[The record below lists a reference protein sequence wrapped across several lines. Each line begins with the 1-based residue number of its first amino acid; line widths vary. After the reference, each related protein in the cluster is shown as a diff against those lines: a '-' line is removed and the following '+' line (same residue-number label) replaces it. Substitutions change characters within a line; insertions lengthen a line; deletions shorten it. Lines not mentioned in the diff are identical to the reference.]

1 LVPFPE
7 KVQVNFNAW
16 MAQQQASGK
25 TFTDEQRHW
34 LEMIRDHVATNLSI
48 DTDDFD
54 YAPFAQEGRLGKVH
68 QLFSG
73 GLETIIEKLNE
84 ALVA

>member
-1 LVPFPE
+1 MDGT
-7 KVQVNFNAW
+7 A
-16 MAQQQASGK
+16 ASIGK
-25 TFTDEQRHW
+25 NIHRLTAAL
-34 LEMIRDHVATNLSI
+34 LEMIRDHIAANLII
-48 DTDDFD
+48 DTEDFD
-54 YAPFAQEGRLGKVH
+54 YAPFAQEGGLGKVH